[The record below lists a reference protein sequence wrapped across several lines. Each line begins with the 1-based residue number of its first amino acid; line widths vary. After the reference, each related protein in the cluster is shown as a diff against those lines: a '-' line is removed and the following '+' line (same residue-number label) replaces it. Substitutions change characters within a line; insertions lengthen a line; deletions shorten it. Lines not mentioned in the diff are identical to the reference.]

1 MIDPGLTALEIV
13 GIAIRA
19 EQDAFALY
27 SGMARQ
33 VEKPELVAELERL
46 AEQEKE
52 HERWLTDYY
61 RQATGDQDPP
71 PVPDVQIA
79 MFGPDIHEGMSLLE
93 VIGVAIAREN
103 AAENVYA
110 EAARRSDDPSG
121 KRLLGELVE
130 FEKSH
135 ARRLETLRDRIR
147 RNPAWLEDEGG
158 RTIQLEGP

>member
-19 EQDAFALY
+19 ERDAYDLY

-33 VEKPELVAELERL
+33 LRNPELVAELERL
-46 AEQEKE
+46 AGQEQE

-61 RQATGDQDPP
+61 LQATGEQEPP
-71 PVPDVQIA
+71 PVPDVRIT
-79 MFGPDIHEGMSLLE
+79 MFGPEIHEGMTLLE
-93 VIGVAIAREN
+93 VIDVAIEKEK
-103 AAENVYA
+103 AAESVYA

-121 KRLLGELVE
+121 ARLLHELVE